1 MMQAITLNSSEQYIT
16 FLDAVVPNTHRISV
30 FLLRKDKTPNECF
43 LKTLDSIASSLNPS
57 EGGKRRGY
65 SGSTE
70 HTLPVS
76 KEIIN
81 LFYKLDNLFVI
92 SKTLINE
99 DHRTRVKNFKL
110 KVIPG
115 DIGFSDVIFFD
126 REGDIIFQTITH
138 EGALLINGDKYST
151 LKTYINEYPQDELL
165 LF

>member
-1 MMQAITLNSSEQYIT
+1 MMQAITLNSSEQYKK
-16 FLDAVVPNTHRISV
+16 FLDAVVPHTYRISV
-30 FLLRKDKTPNECF
+30 FLLHKDKTPNQNF
-43 LKTLDSIASSLNPS
+43 LKTLDNIASSLNYS
-57 EGGKRRGY
+57 KGGKRRGY

-70 HTLPVS
+70 YTLPVS

-81 LFYKLDNLFVI
+81 LFYKLDNLFEI

-99 DHRTRVKNFKL
+99 DHRTGVKNFKL

-115 DIGFSDVIFFD
+115 DIGYSDVFFFD

-138 EGALLINGDKYST
+138 EGTLLINGDKYPT
-151 LKTYINEYPQDELL
+151 LKTFIKEYPHDEIL